1 MDDTASE
8 LIEAAEQGDAER
20 VRWLLAENPG
30 LADTRKDGMSLLL
43 LARYRGDRATVDA
56 LRSGGKRLDIFEAA
70 TFDDDERIAELLDED
85 PALATAWSPDG
96 FTALHLAAFMG
107 GVNGARL
114 LVDAGADLNVISRN
128 DFHVAP
134 IHSAS
139 AGKAEVAMLLVERG
153 ADVNVRQLRGW
164 TPLHAAAQ
172 NGHAELVD
180 ALLAAGADA
189 DATNDDGVT
198 ATDLAV
204 KAGHEGIARR
214 LRAGT
219 EAQEPQ

>member
-43 LARYRGDRATVDA
+43 RARYRGDRATTDA
-56 LRSGGKRLDIFEAA
+56 LRSSGRRLDIFEAA
-70 TFDDDERIAELLDED
+70 TFDDHERIEELLAED
-85 PALATAWSPDG
+85 PELATAWSPDG

-107 GVNGARL
+107 GVDGARL
-114 LVDAGADLNVISRN
+114 LIDAGADLNAFSRN
-128 DFHVAP
+128 DMQVAP
-134 IHSAS
+134 IHSAT
-139 AGKAEVAMLLVERG
+139 AGRAEVAMLLVERG
-153 ADVNVRQLRGW
+153 ADVNVRQRHGW
-164 TPLHAAAQ
+164 TPLQAAAH
-172 NGHAELVD
+172 NGHAELVE

-198 ATDLAV
+198 ATDLAQ

-214 LRAGT
+214 LRAET
-219 EAQEPQ
+219 EAGRPQ